1 MENKIIVRKY
11 EEKDLSAMIRIW
23 NEVVE
28 DGVAFPQEEC
38 LDEKTGAEFFAAQTY
53 TAVAENMENGQVLG
67 LYILHPEQCRPLRTH
82 LQCKLRRIPRQ
93 PRTSYWRKAGK
104 GLRSPGKSTWLPC
117 TAV

>member
-11 EEKDLSAMIRIW
+11 EKNDLPAMIRIW

-38 LDEKTGAEFFAAQTY
+38 LDEKNGAEFFAVQTY

-67 LYILHPEQCRPLRTH
+67 IIYSSSEQCRPLRTH
-82 LQCKLRRIPRQ
+82 LQRQLRRIPR
-93 PRTSYWRKAGK
+93 
-104 GLRSPGKSTWLPC
+104 
-117 TAV
+117 